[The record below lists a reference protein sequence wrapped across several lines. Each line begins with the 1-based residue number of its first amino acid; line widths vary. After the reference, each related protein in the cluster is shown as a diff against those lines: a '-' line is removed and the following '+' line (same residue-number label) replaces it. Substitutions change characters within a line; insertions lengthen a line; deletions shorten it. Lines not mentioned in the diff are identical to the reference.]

1 MQEMVELERRLTAAL
16 ERIGAGID
24 AIPVMPAE
32 NPLQA
37 ELDEERMVNAQL
49 SERLKAVKEREGV
62 KISQLEEQVEA
73 LTRQLDAQGM
83 ELQRMK
89 KTTGQLR
96 EALRSLREA
105 TAEGVA
111 DSELVNRSMVVELE
125 ALRAARA
132 TEAAEVEEV
141 LSALEPLISEG
152 RTDA

>member
-49 SERLKAVKEREGV
+49 AERLKAVKEREGAR
-62 KISQLEEQVEA
+62 IGQLEEQVEA
-73 LTRQLDAQGM
+73 LTRQLDVQGL

-111 DSELVNRSMVVELE
+111 DPHLLNRSMVVELE
-125 ALRAARA
+125 SLRAARA
-132 TEAAEVEEV
+132 TEAAEVDEV
-141 LSALEPLISEG
+141 LSALQPLIAEG
-152 RTDA
+152 RSDA

>member
-62 KISQLEEQVEA
+62 KIAQLEEQVEA

>member
-49 SERLKAVKEREGV
+49 SERLKSVKEREGV
-62 KISQLEEQVEA
+62 KIAQLEEQVEA

-111 DSELVNRSMVVELE
+111 DSELV
-125 ALRAARA
+125 
-132 TEAAEVEEV
+132 
-141 LSALEPLISEG
+141 
-152 RTDA
+152 

>member
-62 KISQLEEQVEA
+62 KIAQLEEQVEA

-141 LSALEPLISEG
+141 LLALEPLISEG

>member
-49 SERLKAVKEREGV
+49 SERLKSVKEREGV
-62 KISQLEEQVEA
+62 KIAQLEEQVEA

-111 DSELVNRSMVVELE
+111 DSGLVNRSMVVELE

>member
-49 SERLKAVKEREGV
+49 SERLKSVKEREGV
-62 KISQLEEQVEA
+62 KIAQLEEQVEA

>member
-62 KISQLEEQVEA
+62 KIAQLEEQVEA

-111 DSELVNRSMVVELE
+111 DSDLVNRSMVVELE

>member
-62 KISQLEEQVEA
+62 KIAQLEEQVEA

-111 DSELVNRSMVVELE
+111 DSDLVNRSMVVELE

-132 TEAAEVEEV
+132 SEAAEVEEV

>member
-37 ELDEERMVNAQL
+37 ELDEVQMVNAQL

-62 KISQLEEQVEA
+62 KIAQLEEQVEA

-111 DSELVNRSMVVELE
+111 DSDLVNRSMVVELE

-132 TEAAEVEEV
+132 SEAAEVEEV

>member
-1 MQEMVELERRLTAAL
+1 
-16 ERIGAGID
+16 
-24 AIPVMPAE
+24 
-32 NPLQA
+32 
-37 ELDEERMVNAQL
+37 
-49 SERLKAVKEREGV
+49 
-62 KISQLEEQVEA
+62 
-73 LTRQLDAQGM
+73 
-83 ELQRMK
+83 MK